1 MNVKSLLKGQHLVYR
16 HRCTLMFVPH
26 QILAESALLNIVISL
41 LCPKILDT
49 IETFTNCL
57 KVFQLLYSL
66 VCCPSYP
73 CRTAHAL
80 SAVLPT
86 FNFNILCKSISPR
99 NVCRLIFF
107 CYILDIPA
115 FNLHIF
121 VSWGIEMIPSFD
133 AIINMMQFY
142 SSSCWAT

>member
-1 MNVKSLLKGQHLVYR
+1 MHSHVCCPSYT
-16 HRCTLMFVPH
+16 CTVASAL
-26 QILAESALLNIVISL
+26 SALLNMS
-41 LCPKILDT
+41 LCPKIFDI

-80 SAVLPT
+80 SAVLPA

-115 FNLHIF
+115 FNLQIF
-121 VSWGIEMIPSFD
+121 VSRGIEMIPSFH

-142 SSSCWAT
+142 SSSC